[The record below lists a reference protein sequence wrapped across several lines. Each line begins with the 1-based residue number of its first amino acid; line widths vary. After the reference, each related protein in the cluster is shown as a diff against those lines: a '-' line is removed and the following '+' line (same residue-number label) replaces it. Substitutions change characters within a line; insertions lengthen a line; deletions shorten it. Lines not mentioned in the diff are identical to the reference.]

1 MIASGPEYIM
11 TRLGNGQLS
20 LLVYNYAHLREDFCQ
35 NNTSYASLEKSYG
48 GLFPNGAQGYYFY
61 P

>member
-1 MIASGPEYIM
+1 M